1 MKTLS
6 QHISEK
12 LVLTNKS
19 KIRPARLINEED
31 LSEAFKGEF
40 KRLKEKFEDAEKY
53 TRGLGGYFINSF
65 ASTEITKFFE
75 VNMYIK
81 YILIKMTLNRDTDK
95 FDCILELDSHNATTE
110 WRFELANKNTGCEAW
125 IENVDKFVLPITK
138 DAVTFA
144 NFLNDKLQHIM

>member
-19 KIRPARLINEED
+19 KIRKARLINEED
-31 LSEAFKGEF
+31 LSAAFNGEF

-75 VNMYIK
+75 LNVYIK
-81 YILIKMTLNRDTDK
+81 YILIKMTLNRDTDR

>member
-75 VNMYIK
+75 LNVYIK
-81 YILIKMTLNRDTDK
+81 YILIKMQMN
-95 FDCILELDSHNATTE
+95 
-110 WRFELANKNTGCEAW
+110 
-125 IENVDKFVLPITK
+125 
-138 DAVTFA
+138 
-144 NFLNDKLQHIM
+144 